1 VTKAELRRGSDVRE
15 RILDGIVSSR
25 VQTKTLQNRQQIK
38 RFLTEYF
45 AHVPYEDLQG
55 RNERAMARAA
65 LSHLEF
71 GTRRARGKPLVRF
84 FNPTLE
90 EHGYESAYSFVEMV
104 NDDMPFLV
112 DSVFAAINARD

>member
-25 VQTKTLQNRQQIK
+25 VQTKTLQTRQQIK

-45 AHVPYEDLQG
+45 AHVPYEDLHG

-71 GTRRARGKPLVRF
+71 GTRRPRGKPLVRF

-90 EHGYESAYSFVEMV
+90 EHGYESAYSCFSSTRFS
-104 NDDMPFLV
+104 PQ
-112 DSVFAAINARD
+112 SIARD